1 MPSKISLSSQHLDA
15 FFAVANLNGFSAA
28 ARQLHVTQSALSQRI
43 LNLESE
49 LGFPLFIRNRRGLK
63 LTEQGDVLLRFCR
76 SREAM
81 EVDLQ
86 KELQFGESAAIT
98 GPLRIAGYSTVLRSL
113 VLPAL
118 GGFVRSNPGLQLTLI
133 GAEMRTL
140 PQLLLRGEVDFL
152 LTEQAISKAGIE
164 VVQLGYEEYIMVE
177 STTAKTNENVYLDHD
192 AQDPFTQNFLKSQN
206 HRAAPYTRMFLDDI
220 YGILDGAA
228 LGLGRA
234 VVPKHLIKH
243 DPRVNEVR
251 GFRALYVPVN
261 LHFLTQ
267 HYYSNAHRQAGEL
280 IVSHT
285 KKHLCTEFGL
295 SNS

>member
-1 MPSKISLSSQHLDA
+1 MISKISLSSQHLDA

-28 ARQLHVTQSALSQRI
+28 ARQLHITQSALSQRI

-49 LGFPLFIRNRRGLK
+49 LGFPLFLRQRRGLK

-76 SREAM
+76 AREAM
-81 EVDLQ
+81 ETDLQ
-86 KELQFGESAAIT
+86 KELQYGETGAIT

-118 GGFVRSNPGLQLTLI
+118 SKFVRSNPGLQLTLI

-140 PQLLLRGEVDFL
+140 PQLLHRGEVDFL
-152 LTEQAISKAGIE
+152 LTEQAISKPGIE
-164 VVQLGYEEYIMVE
+164 VVQLGFEEYVMVE
-177 STTAKTNENVYLDHD
+177 STTANAAKNIYLDHD

-206 HRAAPYTRMFLDDI
+206 QRNTPYTRLFLDDI

-234 VVPKHLIKH
+234 IVPKHLIKQ
-243 DPRVNEVR
+243 DPRVSEVQGYR
-251 GFRALYVPVN
+251 PLYVPVN

-267 HYYSNAHRQAGEL
+267 HYYSKAHRQAGEL
-280 IVSHT
+280 IISHT
-285 KKHLCTEFGL
+285 KKHLCSEQE
-295 SNS
+295 